1 MRGTQRHEQGNNR
14 GGGGGEN
21 SRKVSVSSLLT
32 RIKLFEKNAY
42 YIKNL
47 LQKQNKLITYYKK
60 KKLIT
65 LLVIL
70 FQNIAKGCL
79 ASLN

>member
-1 MRGTQRHEQGNNR
+1 MRGTQRHEQGNNG

-60 KKLIT
+60 KNLLHYLLYYFKT
-65 LLVIL
+65 LPKDAWRL
-70 FQNIAKGCL
+70 
-79 ASLN
+79 